1 MLEPKAIEYVGD
13 FKRHILDAIGKGV
26 ISGTRK
32 YVLDNPT
39 YDNPD
44 DLINTNV
51 LSYVKLSIDGYVDA
65 VVRLF
70 ENIISVIIKDMT
82 DGDNNNG
89 TTKTD

>member
-1 MLEPKAIEYVGD
+1 M
-13 FKRHILDAIGKGV
+13 
-26 ISGTRK
+26 
-32 YVLDNPT
+32 LDNPT
-39 YDNPD
+39 LDNPD

-70 ENIISVIIKDMT
+70 ENIISDIINNMI
-82 DGDNNNG
+82 DGDNNDG